1 MSQCD
6 VNVFFGLSN
15 FLGLPIQPSFPG
27 FGCMLFTVFCNVSVI
42 YELLAMRRRV
52 GPGLN
57 NATFKEK
64 LEHFKFIS
72 IATIVSVA
80 YIGCSTPYLVR
91 SAYLIELLLI
101 KVD

>member
-1 MSQCD
+1 
-6 VNVFFGLSN
+6 
-15 FLGLPIQPSFPG
+15 
-27 FGCMLFTVFCNVSVI
+27 
-42 YELLAMRRRV
+42 MRRRV

-91 SAYLIELLLI
+91 SAYLIEAPSHESGLMPYVIMTKLLDIMFRNVQTLLFNI
-101 KVD
+101 LLYTL